1 MIRIIDQFFN
11 GDAAQAEKLFLQSDE
26 KRQNLLNDAET
37 KMDLLSAT
45 FTDKQKELFEEWL
58 WANDGL
64 WVYEVE
70 TAYVRGFKTGAHVII
85 EVYDFNV

>member
-1 MIRIIDQFFN
+1 MIRIIDQLFN
-11 GDAAQAEKLFLQSDE
+11 GDAGQAEKLFSQGDE

-37 KMDLLSAT
+37 KMNLLTAT
-45 FTDKQKELFEEWL
+45 FTDQQKELFEQWL

-64 WVYEVE
+64 WVYEVK

>member
-1 MIRIIDQFFN
+1 MIRIIDQLFN
-11 GDAAQAEKLFLQSDE
+11 GDAAQAEKLFLQGDE

-37 KMDLLSAT
+37 KMDLLTAT